1 MRQSPHST
9 FGSLEV
15 VMRSPVHF
23 SHSSLNICEG
33 NIDLWFELDTAQRL
47 PIQNRAF
54 QPQSTSLASKMRP
67 HLNQP
72 SQPGIRLEEKNSC
85 DKSDHN

>member
-1 MRQSPHST
+1 
-9 FGSLEV
+9 
-15 VMRSPVHF
+15 MRSPVHF